1 MIMQIVGHVIF
12 AGIVAALAYNF
23 GWRERDKDARADIEA
38 AHQAADSRV
47 EFWRS
52 NSSRALQMYDAVRQP
67 RDVKGRFVK
76 RVVRQ

>member
-1 MIMQIVGHVIF
+1 MIMQIVGHLIF
-12 AGIVAALAYNF
+12 VGIVAALAYNF

-38 AHQAADSRV
+38 AYTTAESRID
-47 EFWRS
+47 FWRS

-67 RDVKGRFVK
+67 RDIKGRFVK